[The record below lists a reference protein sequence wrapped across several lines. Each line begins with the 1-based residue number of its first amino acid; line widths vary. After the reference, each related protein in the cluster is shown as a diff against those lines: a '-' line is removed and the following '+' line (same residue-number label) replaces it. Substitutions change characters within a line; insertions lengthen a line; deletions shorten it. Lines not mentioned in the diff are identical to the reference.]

1 MSDHFEK
8 FVRSNREQFDQLEPK
23 AELWDKLQ
31 QGLNQQAATQ
41 AATQSAGS
49 TAGSSGASGLAKVG
63 TMWKLAAAAVV
74 IGITST
80 ALYFGLSGGQKDGK
94 DATPNTAITTT
105 VTSSSEAALKPLVAP
120 PIANADA
127 AYNQFTVEVGKG
139 GRFTLDN
146 GTVLTVP
153 ANGFVTPDGA
163 PVSGK
168 VTLKYREF
176 HDAADIML
184 SGIPMLYDEKGKS
197 ESGYFQT
204 AGMIELLGE
213 QDGQP
218 VAIAPD
224 RPINVQMASF
234 TEEDDY
240 NLYFLDPEARG
251 WKDIGKAKMSKRPE
265 AQTMMVEAISDSTL
279 MFADRKPINPKK
291 VKPGTELT
299 FAVDYTDF
307 PELKPFKNLRW
318 AASDE
323 QELKKKEWIFTQ
335 VWTKIEL
342 EQIAGDEMSYQFK
355 LKNKRRDATLMA
367 TPILEPGDYEK
378 ALASFNAKMKNH
390 KSLEKQRKDELKR
403 RVAEANVLRTFEVA
417 GFGIYNC
424 DRILRMAKPRTVKCE
439 FAVGEDMYIDPATQF
454 FHLTGEFRAVIP
466 IVSIGRGAQSL
477 TFSSVSKNYLVAVM
491 PGGTLGVAGPEAF
504 DRLDP
509 VEQERTGK
517 AYRIELQN
525 TGKTVTNA
533 VELRDILG
541 V

>member
-31 QGLNQQAATQ
+31 QGLNQQAAAQ

-49 TAGSSGASGLAKVG
+49 TASSSGASGLAKVG
-63 TMWKLAAAAVV
+63 TIWKLAAAAVV

-80 ALYFGLSGGQKDGK
+80 ALYFGFSGDKKDGK
-94 DATPNTAITTT
+94 VPTPSTASTTM
-105 VTSSSEAALKPLVAP
+105 VTPANEAALKPLVAP
-120 PIANADA
+120 PIAHAAA

-153 ANGFVTPDGA
+153 ANGFVTQDGA

-218 VAIAPD
+218 VAIAPE

-234 TEEDDY
+234 TEDDDY
-240 NLYFLDPEARG
+240 NLYFLDPQARG
-251 WKDIGKAKMSKRPE
+251 WKDIGKAKMSKRPQ
-265 AQTMMVEAISDSTL
+265 AKTVMVASDSDSTP

-342 EQIAGDEMSYQFK
+342 EQIEGDEMSYRFK
-355 LKNKRRDATLMA
+355 LKNKRRDATLLA

-390 KSLEKQRKDELKR
+390 KSLEKQRKEEYSR
-403 RVAEANVLRTFEVA
+403 RVAEANVLRTFNVI

-424 DRILRMAKPRTVKCE
+424 DRILRMAKPRTVQCE
-439 FAVGEDMYIDPATQF
+439 FAVAEDLYIDPATQF

-466 IVSIGRGAQSL
+466 IISNGRGAQPL
-477 TFSSVSKNYLVAVM
+477 TFSAAAKNYIVAVM

-504 DRLDP
+504 DKLDP
-509 VEQERTGK
+509 TEQERTGK
-517 AYRIELQN
+517 PFRIDLQN

>member
-49 TAGSSGASGLAKVG
+49 SATSSGASGLAKIG

-74 IGITST
+74 IGITGT
-80 ALYFGLSGGQKDGK
+80 ALYLGLSGNPKDGK
-94 DATPNTAITTT
+94 APAPSTATTTT
-105 VTSSSEAALKPLVAP
+105 VTPSTEAALKPLVAP
-120 PIANADA
+120 PIAHADA

-139 GRFTLDN
+139 GSFTLDN

-163 PVSGK
+163 PVTGK

-184 SGIPMLYDEKGKS
+184 SGIPMLYDEKGKA

-213 QDGQP
+213 QGGQP

-224 RPINVQMASF
+224 RPINVQMASY

-240 NLYFLDPEARG
+240 NLYFLDPQARG
-251 WKDIGKAKMSKRPE
+251 WKDIGKAKMRKRPE
-265 AQTMMVEAISDSTL
+265 APTTMVAADSDSTP
-279 MFADRKPINPKK
+279 MFADRKPIDPKK
-291 VKPGTELT
+291 VKAGTELT

-342 EQIAGDEMSYQFK
+342 EQIPGDEMSYRFK

-367 TPILEPGDYEK
+367 TPILEPGDYEQ

-390 KSLEKQRKDELKR
+390 KSLEKQRKEEFKR
-403 RVAEANVLRTFEVA
+403 RAAEANVLRTFNVI

-424 DRILRMAKPRTVKCE
+424 DRILRLAKPRTVMCE
-439 FAVGEDMYIDPATQF
+439 FAMDDEVYMDPATQF
-454 FHLTGEFRAVIP
+454 FHLTGGFRAVVP
-466 IVSIGRGAQSL
+466 ILPSAYSSRPL
-477 TFSSVSKNYLVAVM
+477 TFSTNYKNYIVAVM

-504 DRLDP
+504 ERLDP

-517 AYRIELQN
+517 TYRIELQN
-525 TGKTVTNA
+525 TGTTVTNA